1 MLIEKYM
8 NVAVELPPED
18 EYTAGG
24 TEFQEVYVKD
34 SEIKHYI
41 DTFLSAE
48 DVLNYA
54 KQIAPE
60 LFDGK
65 KAADLDTA
73 YDIVI
78 EEFDAHD
85 DIEDF
90 RALNEWIQD
99 CVQNDYEAEATEEFY
114 SDYSDVDDDEIE
126 NSHYIRA
133 NMPR

>member
-8 NVAVELPPED
+8 NVAVEMPPED
-18 EYTAGG
+18 EYTAGE
-24 TEFQEVYVKD
+24 TEYEEVYVKD
-34 SEIKHYI
+34 SDIKHYI

-54 KQIAPE
+54 KQIDPS

-73 YDIVI
+73 YDLII
-78 EEFDAHD
+78 DEFDEHD

-90 RALNEWIQD
+90 RALNEWIQE
-99 CVQNDYEAEATEEFY
+99 CVQNDYEVEAAESMYDKLDSSADEET
-114 SDYSDVDDDEIE
+114 E
-126 NSHYIRA
+126 NSHYIRN

>member
-24 TEFQEVYVKD
+24 IEYQEVYVKSSD
-34 SEIKHYI
+34 IKHYI
-41 DTFLSAE
+41 DEYLSAE

-54 KQIAPE
+54 KQVAPE
-60 LFDGK
+60 EFDGRQS
-65 KAADLDTA
+65 ADLDMA
-73 YDIVI
+73 YDILI
-78 EEFDAHD
+78 EEFDEHD

-99 CVQNDYEAEATEEFY
+99 CVQNDYEGEATEEFY
-114 SDYSDVDDDEIE
+114 SDYSDVDDDEVE
-126 NSHYIRA
+126 NSQYIRA

>member
-8 NVAVELPPED
+8 NVAVEMPPED
-18 EYTAGG
+18 EYTAG
-24 TEFQEVYVKD
+24 EMDYEEVYVKD
-34 SEIKHYI
+34 SDIKHYI

-54 KQIAPE
+54 KQIDPS

-73 YDIVI
+73 YDLII
-78 EEFDAHD
+78 DEFDEHD

-90 RALNEWIQD
+90 RALNEWIQE
-99 CVQNDYEAEATEEFY
+99 CVQNDYEVEAAESMYDKLDSAADEET
-114 SDYSDVDDDEIE
+114 E
-126 NSHYIRA
+126 NSHYIRN

>member
-8 NVAVELPPED
+8 NVAVEMPPED
-18 EYTAGG
+18 EYTAG
-24 TEFQEVYVKD
+24 EMDYEEVYVKD
-34 SEIKHYI
+34 SDIKHYI

-54 KQIAPE
+54 KQIDPS

-73 YDIVI
+73 YDLII
-78 EEFDAHD
+78 DEFDEHD

-90 RALNEWIQD
+90 RALNEWIQE
-99 CVQNDYEAEATEEFY
+99 CVQNDYEAEAAESMYDKLDSAADEET
-114 SDYSDVDDDEIE
+114 E
-126 NSHYIRA
+126 NSHYIRN